1 MIKNGLYVKI
11 LQCRKGSTAV
21 CYGFDINLPRTSVQ
35 KVNETQRRTEFGVML
50 MKAVIALWLSLSV
63 AFACS
68 CFPQSA
74 NDAFC
79 QADWVSR
86 VKVNCFHNPHNDE
99 TGMYDVIY
107 AITHIRIYKKP
118 GSVSTLSSLVYTP
131 SNGAT
136 CGLYMEVG
144 REYLLSG
151 TRQPDGS
158 PHVYLCGQV
167 TDSGFGG
174 VSEWS
179 NVSPALR
186 ANLTTF
192 QC

>member
-1 MIKNGLYVKI
+1 MKVLII
-11 LQCRKGSTAV
+11 LCS
-21 CYGFDINLPRTSVQ
+21 SVS
-35 KVNETQRRTEFGVML
+35 
-50 MKAVIALWLSLSV
+50 I

-79 QADWVSR
+79 EADWVSR

-107 AITHIRIYKKP
+107 TVKHIRIYKKP
-118 GSVSTLSSLVYTP
+118 AHVSTLPPLVYTP

-144 REYLLSG
+144 KEYLLSG
-151 TRQPDGS
+151 RVTRLHDICS
-158 PHVYLCGQV
+158 ITC
-167 TDSGFGG
+167 
-174 VSEWS
+174 
-179 NVSPALR
+179 
-186 ANLTTF
+186 ANL
-192 QC
+192 